1 MHVSSEG
8 TFTTAV
14 AETMENQMNIIPPYP
29 IICPDPY
36 TMDFNSVFHQY
47 PFKPQIMSNDYGVV
61 RVVTPSNESNTIA
74 NKNSHNDFNEW
85 SMPHT
90 LANVFNRMIQGTEC
104 TGNNFPIT
112 EFQKFQSAYE
122 PHLPI
127 LEYLERIEKYSKCS
141 ESCLVIALIY
151 IDRLIENRN
160 LELSILNIHRIL
172 ITSIMIAAKYN
183 DDILY
188 NNTFYAKIGGLPVS
202 ELNAL
207 EVELLR
213 FLNFKLY
220 VSKDMFDKY
229 MKELNSYME
238 YSTAD
243 LVQPKCHYN
252 VITQQLV
259 DKEVYIQ
266 PENLFK
272 TCYLHEARFDI

>member
-1 MHVSSEG
+1 MG
-8 TFTTAV
+8 
-14 AETMENQMNIIPPYP
+14 
-29 IICPDPY
+29 
-36 TMDFNSVFHQY
+36 
-47 PFKPQIMSNDYGVV
+47 
-61 RVVTPSNESNTIA
+61 
-74 NKNSHNDFNEW
+74 
-85 SMPHT
+85 
-90 LANVFNRMIQGTEC
+90 
-104 TGNNFPIT
+104 
-112 EFQKFQSAYE
+112 
-122 PHLPI
+122 
-127 LEYLERIEKYSKCS
+127 
-141 ESCLVIALIY
+141 IALIY

-183 DDILY
+183 DDIFY

-207 EVELLR
+207 EVEVLR

-243 LVQPKCHYN
+243 LVQPKCN
-252 VITQQLV
+252 VITQLFV

-272 TCYLHEARFDI
+272 TCYDHETRFDI